1 VHPAPPLPREH
12 LGFNRREKKNKWEG
26 RFGEEEVEEGEEDA
40 EKTKQQEGSPSFSL
54 GVEREREREASAMAR
69 FLLGAAAIALLAGV
83 SSLLLMVP
91 FAGQCYCFALLL
103 LPV

>member
-1 VHPAPPLPREH
+1 MHPAPPLPREH

-26 RFGEEEVEEGEEDA
+26 RCGEEEVEEGEEDA
-40 EKTKQQEGSPSFSL
+40 EKTKQQEGSLSFSL
-54 GVEREREREASAMAR
+54 GVEREREASAMAR